1 MAAVTICSDF
11 GAQKINAYTSYN
23 RDLFFL
29 SAAVGLPVSPEKCH
43 QGARVLT
50 TLARKQSVRVWQS
63 SETCWLVRLLDFCLS
78 VEKSLFWLLAEYL
91 VDHLARTLTLCQ
103 CFQLWTWIGTNLSAG
118 LVLANVSHPVVPKLW
133 GEARTT
139 ENSQGEQWWWHLG
152 TPPRLLA

>member
-11 GAQKINAYTSYN
+11 GAPKINAYTSYN

-29 SAAVGLPVSPEKCH
+29 PAAVGLPVSPEKCH

-50 TLARKQSVRVWQS
+50 TLARKQSVRVCQS
-63 SETCWLVRLLDFCLS
+63 SETCWLVWLLGFCLS

-91 VDHLARTLTLCQ
+91 VDHLARTWTLCQ
-103 CFQLWTWIGTNLSAG
+103 CFQLWTWIGTYLSTG
-118 LVLANVSHPVVPKLW
+118 LVLAHVSHPIAPALG

-139 ENSQGEQWWWHLG
+139 EHSRGGSDGGLWGRHLDS
-152 TPPRLLA
+152 